1 MNEKKRIKE
10 ILKDIKDPEIGINIL
25 DLGLV
30 YKISVK
36 GKNVKIVMTLT
47 SPLCPWGGFVID
59 EIAKKLE
66 ENGYKPEIELTFDPP
81 WSPERMNPKVR
92 KKLGL

>member
-1 MNEKKRIKE
+1 MNEKKRIEE
-10 ILKDIKDPEIGINIL
+10 ILKEVKDPEIGIDIL

-47 SPLCPWGGFVID
+47 SPLCPWGGLIVR
-59 EIAKKLE
+59 EIAKRLE
-66 ENGYKPEIELTFDPP
+66 ENGYKPEIELSFDPP
-81 WSPERMNPKVR
+81 WNPERINPEIR

>member
-1 MNEKKRIKE
+1 MNEKKRIEE
-10 ILKDIKDPEIGINIL
+10 ILKEVKDPEIGINIL

-47 SPLCPWGGFVID
+47 SPLCPWGGLIVG
-59 EIAKKLE
+59 EVAKRLE
-66 ENGYKPEIELTFDPP
+66 ENGYKPEIELSFDPP
-81 WSPERMNPKVR
+81 WNPERINREIR